1 MDAYEKII
9 KTMREEGNRTP
20 SPVPK
25 LATMTGSRSC
35 KLGTMD
41 LDEDDLLFCV
51 RNLEVGDKV
60 VVYRISNDK
69 FVIIAKVVE

>member
-9 KTMREEGNRTP
+9 KTMREEGNRNP

-35 KLGTMD
+35 KLGTME
-41 LDEDDLLFCV
+41 LTEEDLLFCV
-51 RNLEVGDKV
+51 GNLEAGDRV
-60 VVYRISNDK
+60 VIYRISNDK
-69 FVIIAKVVE
+69 FVIIAKVVN